1 MPGPILSTATQ
12 LESRNTDTMI
22 ARLRGIVYE
31 RNPDGIY
38 IDVGGVGYRVGVSK
52 HTITSIPDGDD
63 DVTLFIHHHIT
74 EAGQSLYG
82 FLRQEELSLF
92 EELITVKSIGPKLA
106 LGILSGMGTSDL
118 MEAIV
123 RQDVAGLSRVPGIGK
138 KTAERIILE
147 LRDRVDK
154 KRNDI
159 SVPSGIPDADIAR
172 EAIAALEALG
182 YRRGS
187 MDQIV
192 ATILRSPDAPPT
204 ASDVIRQALKA
215 AQS

>member
-1 MPGPILSTATQ
+1 
-12 LESRNTDTMI
+12 MI
-22 ARLRGIVYE
+22 ALLRGTLYE
-31 RNPDGIY
+31 RNPDNII
-38 IDVGGVGYRVGVSK
+38 IDVNGVGYSVGVSR
-52 HTITSIPDGDD
+52 HTSQSLPEGDEPI
-63 DVTLFIHHHIT
+63 TLFIHHHIT

-82 FLRQEELSLF
+82 FLRREDMALF

-106 LGILSGMGTSDL
+106 LGILSGMNTSEL

-123 RQDVAGLSRVPGIGK
+123 RQDVAALSRVPGIGK

-159 SVPSGIPDADIAR
+159 SVPSGTPDADIAR

-182 YRRGS
+182 YRRGT
-187 MDQIV
+187 MDQV
-192 ATILRSPDAPPT
+192 VSTILRSPDAPPT
-204 ASDVIRQALKA
+204 ASDVIRLALRA
-215 AQS
+215 VQ

>member
-1 MPGPILSTATQ
+1 
-12 LESRNTDTMI
+12 MI
-22 ARLRGIVYE
+22 ALLRGTLYE
-31 RNPDGIY
+31 RNADNVI
-38 IDVGGVGYRVGVSK
+38 IDVHGVGYSVGVSR
-52 HTITSIPDGDD
+52 HTSQSLPEGDD
-63 DVTLFIHHHIT
+63 TVTLFIHHHIT

-82 FLRQEELSLF
+82 FLKREDMALF

-106 LGILSGMGTSDL
+106 LGILSGMNTSEL

-123 RQDVAGLSRVPGIGK
+123 RQDVAALSRVPGIGK

-159 SVPSGIPDADIAR
+159 SVPSGTPDADIAR

-187 MDQIV
+187 MDQV
-192 ATILRSPDAPPT
+192 VSTILRSPDAPPT
-204 ASDVIRQALKA
+204 ASDVIRMALKA
-215 AQS
+215 VQ

>member
-1 MPGPILSTATQ
+1 
-12 LESRNTDTMI
+12 MI

-31 RNPDGIY
+31 RGQDSIC

-52 HTITSIPDGDD
+52 HTVQSLPDGDSEA
-63 DVTLFIHHHIT
+63 TIFIHHHIT
-74 EAGQSLYG
+74 EVGQSLYG

-204 ASDVIRQALKA
+204 ASDVIRLALKA
-215 AQS
+215 SQT

>member
-1 MPGPILSTATQ
+1 MIALLRGTLY
-12 LESRNTDTMI
+12 ERNTDSI
-22 ARLRGIVYE
+22 IV
-31 RNPDGIY
+31 
-38 IDVGGVGYRVGVSK
+38 DVNGVGYSIGISR
-52 HTITSIPDGDD
+52 HTSQLLPEGDD
-63 DVTLFIHHHIT
+63 TITLFIHHHIT

-82 FLRQEELSLF
+82 FLKREDMALF

-106 LGILSGMGTSDL
+106 LGILSGMNTSEL
-118 MEAIV
+118 IEAIV
-123 RQDVAGLSRVPGIGK
+123 RQDVAALSRVPGIGK

-159 SVPSGIPDADIAR
+159 SVPVGTPDADIAR

-192 ATILRSPDAPPT
+192 STILRSPDAPPT
-204 ASDVIRQALKA
+204 ASDVIRMALKA
-215 AQS
+215 VH

>member
-1 MPGPILSTATQ
+1 
-12 LESRNTDTMI
+12 MI
-22 ARLRGIVYE
+22 ALLRGTLFE
-31 RNPDGIY
+31 KNPDSII
-38 IDVGGVGYRVGVSK
+38 IDVNGVGYSVGVSR
-52 HTITSIPDGDD
+52 HTSQSLPEGDEH
-63 DVTLFIHHHIT
+63 VTLFIHHHIT

-82 FLRQEELSLF
+82 FLKREDMALF

-106 LGILSGMGTSDL
+106 LGILSGMGTSEL

-123 RQDVAGLSRVPGIGK
+123 RQDVAALSRVPGIGK

-159 SVPSGIPDADIAR
+159 SVPNGTPDADIAR

-187 MDQIV
+187 MDQVV

-204 ASDVIRQALKA
+204 ASDVIRLALKA
-215 AQS
+215 VQ

>member
-1 MPGPILSTATQ
+1 
-12 LESRNTDTMI
+12 MI
-22 ARLRGIVYE
+22 ALLRGTLYE
-31 RNPDGIY
+31 RNADNVI
-38 IDVGGVGYRVGVSK
+38 IDVHGVGYSVGVSR
-52 HTITSIPDGDD
+52 HTSQSLPEGDD
-63 DVTLFIHHHIT
+63 TVTLFIHHHIT

-82 FLRQEELSLF
+82 FLKREDMALF

-106 LGILSGMGTSDL
+106 LGILSGMNTSEL

-123 RQDVAGLSRVPGIGK
+123 RQDVVALSRVPGIGK

-159 SVPSGIPDADIAR
+159 SVPSGTPDADIAR

-187 MDQIV
+187 MDQV
-192 ATILRSPDAPPT
+192 VSTILRSPDAPPT
-204 ASDVIRQALKA
+204 ASDVIRMALKA
-215 AQS
+215 VQ

>member
-1 MPGPILSTATQ
+1 
-12 LESRNTDTMI
+12 MI
-22 ARLRGIVYE
+22 AILRGTLYE
-31 RNPDGIY
+31 RNPDKII
-38 IDVGGVGYRVGVSK
+38 IDVNGVGYSVGVSR
-52 HTITSIPDGDD
+52 HTSQSLPEGDD
-63 DVTLFIHHHIT
+63 TVTLFIHHHIT

-82 FLRQEELSLF
+82 FLKREDMALF

-106 LGILSGMGTSDL
+106 LGILSGMNTSEL

-123 RQDVAGLSRVPGIGK
+123 RQDVAALSRVPGIGK

-159 SVPSGIPDADIAR
+159 SVPFGTPDADIAR

-192 ATILRSPDAPPT
+192 STILRSPDAPPT
-204 ASDVIRQALKA
+204 ASDVIRMALKA
-215 AQS
+215 V

>member
-1 MPGPILSTATQ
+1 
-12 LESRNTDTMI
+12 MI
-22 ARLRGIVYE
+22 AILRGTLYE
-31 RNPDGIY
+31 RTADNII
-38 IDVGGVGYRVGVSK
+38 IDVNGVGYSVGISR
-52 HTITSIPDGDD
+52 HTSQALPEGDET
-63 DVTLFIHHHIT
+63 VTLFIHHHIT

-82 FLRQEELSLF
+82 FVKREDMALF

-106 LGILSGMGTSDL
+106 LGILSGMNTSDL

-123 RQDVAGLSRVPGIGK
+123 RQDVAALSRVPGIGK

-159 SVPSGIPDADIAR
+159 SVPLGTPDADIAR
-172 EAIAALEALG
+172 EAIAALESLG

-192 ATILRSPDAPPT
+192 STILRSPDAPST
-204 ASDVIRQALKA
+204 ASDVIRMALKA
-215 AQS
+215 V

>member
-1 MPGPILSTATQ
+1 
-12 LESRNTDTMI
+12 MI
-22 ARLRGIVYE
+22 AFLRGTLFE
-31 RNPDGIY
+31 RNPDNVV
-38 IDVGGVGYRVGVSK
+38 IDVNGVGYLVGVSR
-52 HTITSIPDGDD
+52 HTSQSLPEGDEP
-63 DVTLFIHHHIT
+63 VTLFIHHHIT

-82 FLRQEELSLF
+82 FLKREDMALF
-92 EELITVKSIGPKLA
+92 EELITVKSVGPKLA
-106 LGILSGMGTSDL
+106 LGILSGMNTPDL

-123 RQDVAGLSRVPGIGK
+123 RQDVAALSRVPGIGK

-159 SVPSGIPDADIAR
+159 SVPSGTPDVDIAR

-192 ATILRSPDAPPT
+192 STILRSPDAPPT
-204 ASDVIRQALKA
+204 ASDVIRMALKVI
-215 AQS
+215 QS

>member
-1 MPGPILSTATQ
+1 
-12 LESRNTDTMI
+12 MI
-22 ARLRGIVYE
+22 AFLRGTLYE
-31 RNPDGIY
+31 RNPDKVIV
-38 IDVGGVGYRVGVSK
+38 DVNGVGYVVGVSR
-52 HTITSIPDGDD
+52 ITSQSLPDGDEP
-63 DVTLFIHHHIT
+63 VMLFIHHHIT
-74 EAGQSLYG
+74 EAGQALYG
-82 FLRQEELSLF
+82 FIRREDMALF
-92 EELITVKSIGPKLA
+92 EELITVKSVGPKLA
-106 LGILSGMGTSDL
+106 LGILSGMSTSDL

-123 RQDVAGLSRVPGIGK
+123 RQDVVGLSRIPGIGK

-159 SVPSGIPDADIAR
+159 SVPSGTPDVDIAR

-192 ATILRSPDAPPT
+192 STILRSPDAPPT
-204 ASDVIRQALKA
+204 ASDVIRMALKSI
-215 AQS
+215 QT